1 MSSCLQDKA
10 DFTSQLLKLKSVF
23 NVLNFVRGRHV
34 VVRGRRGAV
43 LFQIPLAVA
52 GCSVVAALHR
62 DDGVAPRR
70 VQGASGTRSLDASIH
85 LNNVVLQRLTAVHD
99 EARQVLL

>member
-34 VVRGRRGAV
+34 VVRGRRGA
-43 LFQIPLAVA
+43 LLLQIPLAVA
-52 GCSVVAALHR
+52 GCSVAAALHR
-62 DDGVAPRR
+62 DDGLPRAVYR
-70 VQGASGTRSLDASIH
+70 VPVGLGASMRAFI
-85 LNNVVLQRLTAVHD
+85 
-99 EARQVLL
+99 